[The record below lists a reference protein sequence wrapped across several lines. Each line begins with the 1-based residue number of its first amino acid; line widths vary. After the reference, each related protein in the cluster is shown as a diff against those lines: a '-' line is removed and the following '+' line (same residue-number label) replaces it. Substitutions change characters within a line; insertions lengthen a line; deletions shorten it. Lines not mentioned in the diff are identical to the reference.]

1 MSSMPSYVY
10 APAAAEIR
18 TRQNHQD
25 ERRFHEEAVL
35 AEASLRRTWLAEPR
49 NEAGDD
55 SAMGRRV
62 QGGGGA
68 ADGALYRGSGYEP
81 KRTRLDRS
89 GTAVRQHAAED
100 GYPTRLHAPAPQG
113 GAAQNGGEAG
123 ISGGRRAIGV
133 PGGGDTDYQNDNGR
147 HRLLAPSRSRGEKTQ
162 LLFVPDASS
171 CKGELDNPVADVVKT
186 SDWTQSRGRAFR
198 SERPDKALLRRCL
211 VQRTNIGADTDQTH
225 PSGVAFGGGLAAD
238 LGEP

>member
-1 MSSMPSYVY
+1 MKARPQNTVDYGRFRRGGS
-10 APAAAEIR
+10 AGGGEPASNMAGGI
-18 TRQNHQD
+18 H
-25 ERRFHEEAVL
+25 
-35 AEASLRRTWLAEPR
+35 PR

-89 GTAVRQHAAED
+89 GKAVRQHAAED
-100 GYPTRLHAPAPQG
+100 GYPTRLRAPAPQG
-113 GAAQNGGEAG
+113 GAAQNEGEAG
-123 ISGGRRAIGV
+123 LSGSKRAIGV

-147 HRLLAPSRSRGEKTQ
+147 HRLLASSRSRGEKTQ
-162 LLFVPDASS
+162 LLFVPDASVY
-171 CKGELDNPVADVVKT
+171 ELDNPVADVVKT

-198 SERPDKALLRRCL
+198 SEGPDRTLLRRCL
-211 VQRTNIGADTDQTH
+211 VRRTNIGAGTVQTH
-225 PSGVAFGGGLAAD
+225 LPSGVGIGGGLAAD